1 MVSRRG
7 EQSCGGDDGMTDEDG
22 TLRSPSCVFFARR
35 RAVSC
40 HHAAMSRTSGGSP
53 RARPSAVVVFAE
65 VRAAALAWGF
75 LVAAFLLAA
84 FLAPVTAH
92 AAKMALL
99 VGVTEYPN
107 LPPALQLK
115 APVNDVRLM
124 RTVLRQRGFVDAD
137 IETLADGV
145 EGAAAPTRAAI
156 LAALGR
162 TAQRAR
168 PGDTVYLHFSGHGSL
183 QRTGDPSATAAS
195 PAGGWQ
201 PVFLPRDVRGWDGKR
216 GAPVPNAITDTV
228 MREAVDAINAKGAF
242 VFAVFDA
249 CHSARLVRGVLPHTD
264 ASLVRV
270 RQVEPAALGM
280 THDLPQADVRPPWF
294 DTVSSSTPPP
304 RDRGRAVYFY
314 AAQSY
319 EMATSLPLPVGDRK
333 AWHGLF
339 TWHLARALALGEVS
353 SHRQLGQHL
362 LSRHDQWP
370 AASALPLFGGD
381 GLDDVVFGQTTATV
395 QQWPLERHGTRAAIP
410 AGALSGLGEGALVAL
425 LADPLAT
432 AGRDPTQP
440 PAGTLGYARV
450 KTLEVDRA
458 WLEPVSWQGFA
469 PPSIALMQAGTWAR
483 VVSNPAVFALRI
495 SIDSSRCPASCPA
508 ARALAALRRDGVIG
522 VDARWVDHADAA
534 DVRLRATER
543 GVQVL
548 LPGAAE
554 EDGGR
559 SSWGYAAPATVD
571 AAGLDALVQQTA
583 AGLHRVARTR
593 NLLELAARVA
603 LREPRTGIR
612 LDVKV
617 KRRAGQAV
625 AIATTDRLIDF
636 GRGDELILEGR
647 NMAADPH
654 DLVAFWLGADQ
665 SIARIYPVDR
675 RDVPRLAAGQPLR
688 RAAWSVDDD
697 SEGTER
703 LLVITMPMRR
713 ANEAADF
720 RFLEQSP
727 LTRLRGATPDAD
739 LQALLDACLADYRSR
754 GDPTPAPAA
763 QALSMQVYTFR
774 ITTP

>member
-1 MVSRRG
+1 
-7 EQSCGGDDGMTDEDG
+7 
-22 TLRSPSCVFFARR
+22 
-35 RAVSC
+35 
-40 HHAAMSRTSGGSP
+40 MSRTSGGTP
-53 RARPSAVVVFAE
+53 RAQPGAVIARVRTAVVL
-65 VRAAALAWGF
+65 AAIVVTTPALA
-75 LVAAFLLAA
+75 
-84 FLAPVTAH
+84 T
-92 AAKMALL
+92 KIALL
-99 VGVTEYPN
+99 VGVTEYPG
-107 LPPALQLK
+107 LPAELHLK

-124 RTVLRQRGFVDAD
+124 RTVLRQRGFDD
-137 IETLADGV
+137 KNIETLADGV
-145 EGAAAPTRAAI
+145 DGATVPTRAAI
-156 LAALGR
+156 LAALGK

-168 PGDTVYLHFSGHGSL
+168 PGDTVYVHFSGHGSL
-183 QRTGDPSATAAS
+183 QRTGDASSAAATQ
-195 PAGGWQ
+195 AEGWQ
-201 PVFLPRDVRGWDGKR
+201 PVFLPRDVRGWSGKK
-216 GAPVPNAITDTV
+216 GDPVPNAITDTV

-280 THDLPQADVRPPWF
+280 TNDPTSADARPRWF
-294 DTVSSSTPPP
+294 ESAPTSSPASP
-304 RDRGRAVYFY
+304 DRGRAVYFY

-370 AASALPLFGGD
+370 GASALPLFGGD
-381 GLDDVVFGQTTATV
+381 GLDDVVFGQTTAPM
-395 QQWPLERHGTRAAIP
+395 QQWPLERLGTRAAIP
-410 AGALSGLGEGALVAL
+410 AGALTGLGEGALVAL
-425 LADPLAT
+425 LSDPLVAT
-432 AGRDPTQP
+432 ARDTTQA

-450 KTLEVDRA
+450 KAVEVDRA
-458 WLEPVSWQGFA
+458 WLEPVAWQGFA
-469 PPSIALMQAGTWAR
+469 PPSMALQQAGTWAR
-483 VVSNPAVFALRI
+483 LVSNPVVFALRI
-495 SIDSSRCPASCPA
+495 SIDSGRCPAPCPA
-508 ARALAALRRDGVIG
+508 ARALAALRRDGVPG

-543 GVQVL
+543 GIRVL
-548 LPGAAE
+548 LPGAA

-559 SSWGYAAPATVD
+559 SSWGYAAPATD
-571 AAGLDALVQQTA
+571 SAADVEALMQQTA

-593 NLLELAARVA
+593 NLLELAAHVA
-603 LREPRTGIR
+603 LREPRPGIR

-617 KRRAGQAV
+617 KRRLGHAAT
-625 AIATTDRLIDF
+625 AATTDRLVDL

-654 DLVAFWLGADQ
+654 DLVVFWLGADQ
-665 SIARIYPVDR
+665 SITRIYPVDR

-688 RAAWSVDDD
+688 RAAWSIDDD
-697 SEGTER
+697 SGGTER
-703 LLVITMPMRR
+703 LLIITMPMRR
-713 ANEAADF
+713 ASEVADF

-727 LTRLRGATPDAD
+727 LARLRGSTTDTD

-754 GDPTPAPAA
+754 GDTIPAPATR
-763 QALSMQVYTFR
+763 ALSMQVYTFR